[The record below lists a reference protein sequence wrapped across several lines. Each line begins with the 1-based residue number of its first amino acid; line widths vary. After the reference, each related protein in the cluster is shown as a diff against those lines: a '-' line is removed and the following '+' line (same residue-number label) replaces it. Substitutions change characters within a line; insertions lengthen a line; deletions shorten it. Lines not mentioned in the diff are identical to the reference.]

1 MRTSRGEALYK
12 CDICIFGGVKGI
24 GGMKGMKKIMLAL
37 LFTSMSLAVMPIASG
52 KGMKRIPGDQM
63 TMKN

>member
-1 MRTSRGEALYK
+1 
-12 CDICIFGGVKGI
+12 VKGI